1 MVRPTC
7 ILNTVPSFNTRT
19 LFSVR
24 LSSITYASD
33 VSRNTMPCTCASSPL
48 PFTEFVVL
56 LLLFAVLLVGFL
68 LGRLAFLLNTVV
80 SHPTK
85 CKVLPTIRFNRASFN
100 PCVACSKYVNQGW
113 CSINSTVR
121 YFNGGRAATGEEG
134 GRFLLF
140 DAGAVVVDDVAAVAA
155 VEGNGTLED
164 PRAGR
169 TTGNIRYAY
178 KSWSVSLSWRTAF

>member
-1 MVRPTC
+1 
-7 ILNTVPSFNTRT
+7 
-19 LFSVR
+19 
-24 LSSITYASD
+24 
-33 VSRNTMPCTCASSPL
+33 L

-121 YFNGGRAATGEEG
+121 YFNGGRAAGEEEG
-134 GRFLLF
+134 SRFLLF
-140 DAGAVVVDDVAAVAA
+140 DAGAAMVVVLLLVVVDDVAAVAA
-155 VEGNGTLED
+155 VEGNGTLEG
-164 PRAGR
+164 P
-169 TTGNIRYAY
+169 
-178 KSWSVSLSWRTAF
+178 